1 MVVASEAEAILG
13 LWLLVP
19 WVPVALAAVAVSVV
33 VSRVSTE
40 DAAVEVLE
48 EDSAAVEED
57 SEAATEEA
65 TGEAIE
71 AAMAHL
77 VMPHL
82 ALDSTAETAA
92 AMVTGTVATE
102 GVVTEAPVGMILVAA
117 VAHLTTDTAAA
128 IVTVADTAE
137 NARTD
142 APAATWNPSEVDE
155 KVGIANNGTETT
167 TDPVM
172 TMVAESVAMTAA
184 MRILESFVV
193 ISGVILHD
201 LVWWVADLLSVIN
214 PDPFSTKGRVSTP
227 LSPNLRYWVFP
238 IILYASV
245 R

>member
-1 MVVASEAEAILG
+1 MVVASEDEAILE

-19 WVPVALAAVAVSVV
+19 WVPVALAAAAVSVV
-33 VSRVSTE
+33 VLKVSTE
-40 DAAVEVLE
+40 DAAVAVLE
-48 EDSAAVEED
+48 EDSAAVEEV

-65 TGEAIE
+65 TGEA
-71 AAMAHL
+71 ATAHL
-77 VMPHL
+77 VMPRP
-82 ALDSTAETAA
+82 APDSTAETAAA

-142 APAATWNPSEVDE
+142 APEATWNPLEADE
-155 KVGIANNGTETT
+155 KVGIANGTETT

-184 MRILESFVV
+184 MRILESFAV
-193 ISGVILHD
+193 INGVILHD
-201 LVWWVADLLSVIN
+201 LVWWAADLLLVIN
-214 PDPFSTKGRVSTP
+214 SDPFSTKG
-227 LSPNLRYWVFP
+227 
-238 IILYASV
+238 
-245 R
+245 

>member
-1 MVVASEAEAILG
+1 MVVVSEGEATLE

-19 WVPVALAAVAVSVV
+19 WVPVALAAVAVSVAA
-33 VSRVSTE
+33 SRVSTE
-40 DAAVEVLE
+40 DAAAVVLE
-48 EDSAAVEED
+48 EDSAVVEED

-65 TGEAIE
+65 TGAVIE
-71 AAMAHL
+71 VATAHL
-77 VMPHL
+77 VMPRP
-82 ALDSTAETAA
+82 ALDSTAETAAA

-102 GVVTEAPVGMILVAA
+102 GVETEAPVGMILVAV

-142 APAATWNPSEVDE
+142 APEVTWNPSEADE

-193 ISGVILHD
+193 INGVTLHD

-214 PDPFSTKGRVSTP
+214 SDPFSTKGRVSTP
-227 LSPNLRYWVFP
+227 LSPNLG
-238 IILYASV
+238 S
-245 R
+245 

>member
-1 MVVASEAEAILG
+1 MVASEGEATLE

-19 WVPVALAAVAVSVV
+19 WVPVALAAAAVSVV
-33 VSRVSTE
+33 ASRVSTE
-40 DAAVEVLE
+40 DAAAVVLE
-48 EDSAAVEED
+48 EDSAVVEED

-65 TGEAIE
+65 TGVVIE
-71 AAMAHL
+71 AATAHL
-77 VMPHL
+77 LMPRP
-82 ALDSTAETAA
+82 ALDSTAETVAAA
-92 AMVTGTVATE
+92 AMVTETVVTE
-102 GVVTEAPVGMILVAA
+102 GVETEAPVGMILVAV

-142 APAATWNPSEVDE
+142 APEVTWNPSEADE

-193 ISGVILHD
+193 INGVTLHD
-201 LVWWVADLLSVIN
+201 LVWWVVDLLSVIN
-214 PDPFSTKGRVSTP
+214 SDPLSTKGRVSTP
-227 LSPNLRYWVFP
+227 LPPNLG
-238 IILYASV
+238 S
-245 R
+245 

>member
-1 MVVASEAEAILG
+1 LVVASEAEAILE

-33 VSRVSTE
+33 ALRVSTE

-57 SEAATEEA
+57 SEAAT
-65 TGEAIE
+65 GEVIE

-77 VMPHL
+77 VMPRL

-142 APAATWNPSEVDE
+142 VPAATWNPSEVDE

-193 ISGVILHD
+193 INGVMLHD

-214 PDPFSTKGRVSTP
+214 PDHFSTKGRVSTP
-227 LSPNLRYWVFP
+227 LSPTLGYWIFP

>member
-1 MVVASEAEAILG
+1 MVASEDEAILE

-19 WVPVALAAVAVSVV
+19 WVPVALAAAAVSVV
-33 VSRVSTE
+33 VLKVSTE
-40 DAAVEVLE
+40 DAAVAVLE
-48 EDSAAVEED
+48 EDSAAVEEV

-65 TGEAIE
+65 TGEATE
-71 AAMAHL
+71 AATAHL
-77 VMPHL
+77 VMPRP
-82 ALDSTAETAA
+82 APDSTAETAAA

-142 APAATWNPSEVDE
+142 APEATWNPLEADE
-155 KVGIANNGTETT
+155 KVGIANGTETT

-184 MRILESFVV
+184 MRILESFAV
-193 ISGVILHD
+193 INEVILHD
-201 LVWWVADLLSVIN
+201 LVWWVADLLLVIN
-214 PDPFSTKGRVSTP
+214 SDPFSTKG
-227 LSPNLRYWVFP
+227 
-238 IILYASV
+238 
-245 R
+245 

>member
-1 MVVASEAEAILG
+1 MEAEAILE

-19 WVPVALAAVAVSVV
+19 WVLVALAAVVFSVV
-33 VSRVSTE
+33 VLRVSTE
-40 DAAVEVLE
+40 DAAVVVLE

-65 TGEAIE
+65 IEEVIE

-77 VMPHL
+77 VMPRP

-128 IVTVADTAE
+128 DTAE

-142 APAATWNPSEVDE
+142 AQAATWNPSEVDE

-172 TMVAESVAMTAA
+172 MMVAESVAMTAA

-193 ISGVILHD
+193 INGVILHD

-214 PDPFSTKGRVSTP
+214 SDHFSTKGRVSTP
-227 LSPNLRYWVFP
+227 LSPNLG
-238 IILYASV
+238 S
-245 R
+245 